1 MQKRTNAKVEME
13 MEASEATTR
22 PRVMRDA
29 HGRLLPG
36 SALAAG
42 HGPRTHRLDM
52 QRLLTETA
60 DTEKILAG
68 FNALWDL
75 FAAGERWAVELI
87 LAYTIG
93 RPVQRSVSAHAEL
106 IDLLRSWHAN
116 DAPSSSDST
125 DYADKDVQ
133 GGDLGDN

>member
-1 MQKRTNAKVEME
+1 MKKRTNVKVEE
-13 MEASEATTR
+13 SEATTR

-75 FAAGERWAVELI
+75 LQRASD
-87 LAYTIG
+87 G
-93 RPVQRSVSAHAEL
+93 RLS
-106 IDLLRSWHAN
+106 
-116 DAPSSSDST
+116 
-125 DYADKDVQ
+125 
-133 GGDLGDN
+133 

>member
-1 MQKRTNAKVEME
+1 MQKRTNAKVE

-106 IDLLRSWHAN
+106 TDLLRSWHAN

>member
-1 MQKRTNAKVEME
+1 MKKQTNAKVEME
-13 MEASEATTR
+13 TSEATTR

-106 IDLLRSWHAN
+106 IDLLRSWRAS
-116 DAPSSSDST
+116 DAPSSLDST

>member
-1 MQKRTNAKVEME
+1 MKKRTNAKVE

-75 FAAGERWAVELI
+75 FAAGEKWAVEL
-87 LAYTIG
+87 ADG
-93 RPVQRSVSAHAEL
+93 
-106 IDLLRSWHAN
+106 
-116 DAPSSSDST
+116 DAASLDST
-125 DYADKDVQ
+125 DYADEDAH

>member
-1 MQKRTNAKVEME
+1 MKKQTNAKVEME
-13 MEASEATTR
+13 TSEATTR

-116 DAPSSSDST
+116 DAPASLDST

>member
-1 MQKRTNAKVEME
+1 MKKRTNAKVEME
-13 MEASEATTR
+13 TSEATTR

-75 FAAGERWAVELI
+75 FAAGERWAVELV
-87 LAYTIG
+87 LSYTIG

-106 IDLLRSWHAN
+106 IDLLRSWRDG
-116 DAPSSSDST
+116 DAPASSDSI
-125 DYADKDVQ
+125 DYADKDVK

>member
-1 MQKRTNAKVEME
+1 MKKQTNAKVEME
-13 MEASEATTR
+13 TSEATTR

-75 FAAGERWAVELI
+75 FAAGEKWAVELV
-87 LAYTIG
+87 LAYTVG

-106 IDLLRSWHAN
+106 IDLLRSWRDG
-116 DAPSSSDST
+116 DASSLDST
-125 DYADKDVQ
+125 DYADEDVK